1 MDASLIITSMI
12 DAMSTVDID
21 AREKTGFIDQSS
33 LAYAWLRVRQ
43 YDSLTVPETNRGH
56 PPIPDG
62 IEHAC
67 ITYTEVRLIAE
78 LKLIRKSLQK
88 ILLDH
93 LGAVIDHP
101 E

>member
-67 ITYTEVRLIAE
+67 ITYVRTSDGGAETSTEIIA
-78 LKLIRKSLQK
+78 KNSPRSS
-88 ILLDH
+88 
-93 LGAVIDHP
+93 GFSN
-101 E
+101 